1 MSPIFG
7 ILFSGQILTMKLGWI
22 VMAYIVSVY
31 LNEFSVNLLK
41 NNKSNLNI
49 GVEK

>member
-22 VMAYIVSVY
+22 IMAYVVSVY
-31 LNEFSVNLLK
+31 LNEFSVSLPKK
-41 NNKSNLNI
+41 NKINLNI